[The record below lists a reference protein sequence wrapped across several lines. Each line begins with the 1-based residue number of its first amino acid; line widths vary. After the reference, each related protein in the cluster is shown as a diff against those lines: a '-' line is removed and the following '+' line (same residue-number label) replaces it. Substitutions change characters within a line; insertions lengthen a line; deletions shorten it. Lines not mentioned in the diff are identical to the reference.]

1 MFLLLGASSGQA
13 VNKCLLPGT
22 LNVLPAGDMGG
33 EIKVQIPGLYQ
44 SFYPLSSGHIMRSL
58 SSLNS

>member
-22 LNVLPAGDMGG
+22 LHVLPAGDMGG
-33 EIKVQIPGLYQ
+33 EIKVQIPYLY
-44 SFYPLSSGHIMRSL
+44 
-58 SSLNS
+58 